1 MIDLLIQEFLKYDF
15 DTETAALLARIF
27 AILLVICLSVLS
39 DFLSRRL
46 LLSGLSSLVARS
58 KTKWDDALLKH
69 RFFNHLSHFAPAV
82 VIALMAPMALT
93 GYPQLVRMAETGIN
107 IYMIVIGIFAVNAFL
122 NALSMIYQG
131 YEVSKKVP
139 IKAFIQALK
148 IVIYFLAFILLISV
162 MLDKTPLYLLS
173 GLSALTAVFMLIFKD
188 AILGF
193 VAGIQLTANKMVS
206 HGDWIEMPKYGADG
220 DVIEVS
226 LTTVKIQNWDKTITT
241 IPTYALISESF
252 KNWRGMSESGGRRI
266 KRAIHIDMSTIQF
279 CTGAMIEKFEKIH
292 CIKNYIQTKTEELAE
307 YNAVNTLDE
316 ANIVNRRR
324 LTNIGTFRAYTV
336 AYLKNHKQIH
346 QEMTFIVR
354 QLAPGEHGLPIEIY
368 VFCKDTVWAN
378 YEAIQADIF
387 DHLLAA
393 VPEFGLKVFQD
404 PTGNDFKSLRE
415 LPSNR

>member
-1 MIDLLIQEFLKYDF
+1 MIAFLIQEFLKYGF
-15 DTETAALLARIF
+15 GAEMAALLARVS
-27 AILLVICLSVLS
+27 AILLMIGLSILA

-58 KTKWDDALLKH
+58 KTEWDDALLKH
-69 RFFNHLSHFAPAV
+69 RFFNYLSHFAPAI
-82 VIALMAPMALT
+82 VIALMAPLALV
-93 GYPQLVRMAETGIN
+93 GYPQLIRITETGIH
-107 IYMIVIGIFAVNAFL
+107 IYMIVIGVFAIDAFL
-122 NALSMIYQG
+122 NAVLTIYQSF
-131 YEVSKKVP
+131 EVSKKVP
-139 IKAFIQALK
+139 IKACIQALK
-148 IVIYFLAFILLISV
+148 IVIYFLAFILLISLI
-162 MLDKTPLYLLS
+162 LDKTPLYLLS
-173 GLSALTAVFMLIFKD
+173 GLGALTAVFMLIFKD

-279 CTGAMIEKFEKIH
+279 CTEAMIEKFSKIH
-292 CIKNYIQTKTEELAE
+292 CIKNYIEVKKEELAE
-307 YNAVNTLDE
+307 YNAVNALDE
-316 ANIVNRRR
+316 GNIVNRRR
-324 LTNIGTFRAYTV
+324 LTNIGTFRAYAV

-368 VFCKDTVWAN
+368 VFCKDTAWAN

-404 PTGNDFKSLRE
+404 PTGNDFRKL
-415 LPSNR
+415 